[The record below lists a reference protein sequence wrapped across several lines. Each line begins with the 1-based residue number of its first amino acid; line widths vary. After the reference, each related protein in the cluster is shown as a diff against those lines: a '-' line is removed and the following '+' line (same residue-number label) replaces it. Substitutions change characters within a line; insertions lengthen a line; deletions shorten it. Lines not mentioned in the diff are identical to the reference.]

1 MFRKGTVTFFDNDLG
16 QGLIELNDHQQ
27 VVFKLE
33 DFSNQLLLPQIGER
47 IKCVVLEQDGGLF
60 AKFIVRLDHKNYVN
74 DQNKPSVPHLYSEN
88 AYEHIR
94 NVRKALK
101 KRRGLADEGLLNPQ
115 TKTQAEQAVLPDTI
129 LDINLVVAD
138 QKVTVIEPI
147 QTIINDPAIE
157 GLADEGLKNP
167 QTKIH
172 TELGILPDAIPDI
185 DLVAQQDT
193 FVERIQTTIND
204 PVLEESDGDLNQ
216 AKEIEPVAQTQVD
229 LSTKVIQNTELQ
241 DQTHTVDNI
250 KPIEESDA
258 NTVVDV
264 GGVGRNIEIAE
275 GNQSAVLLG
284 SLEVIEDSQNFKG
297 DDLYFNSQI
306 DRQLLEK
313 HMDLTAFQSLIQKLK
328 VKFLYSKR
336 KQAVKKIRSEKR
348 KTLNPWVV
356 IVAVVIFIAVSSV
369 MYAMD
374 RYKQY
379 KVEAEMRL
387 QQYQQ
392 EQKDKIKQQKRKAY
406 SH

>member
-16 QGLIELNDHQQ
+16 QGLIELSDQHQYQQ

-47 IKCVVLEQDGGLF
+47 IKCVVLEQSDGLF
-60 AKFIVRLDHKNYVN
+60 AKFIVRLDHKNYVS
-74 DQNKPSVPHLYSEN
+74 DQNKPFITHHYSEN

-101 KRRGLADEGLLNPQ
+101 KRRALADEGLLPSNMKP
-115 TKTQAEQAVLPDTI
+115 QAEQAILPDTI
-129 LDINLVVAD
+129 LDIDLVVAD
-138 QKVTVIEPI
+138 QQVIVIEPI
-147 QTIINDPAIE
+147 QTIIYDPAIE
-157 GLADEGLKNP
+157 EWDRDVSQN
-167 QTKIH
+167 
-172 TELGILPDAIPDI
+172 
-185 DLVAQQDT
+185 
-193 FVERIQTTIND
+193 
-204 PVLEESDGDLNQ
+204 
-216 AKEIEPVAQTQVD
+216 KEIEPVAQTQVD
-229 LSTKVIQNTELQ
+229 LSVKVIQNTELK
-241 DQTHTVDNI
+241 DETHTFDNI
-250 KPIEESDA
+250 KLIEEIHA
-258 NTVVDV
+258 ITVVDV
-264 GGVGRNIEIAE
+264 GE
-275 GNQSAVLLG
+275 GNQSIEIVEGDQSSALLR
-284 SLEVIEDSQNFKG
+284 SLDVVEDGQNFKG
-297 DDLYFNSQI
+297 DDLYFDSQI
-306 DRQLLEK
+306 DRQFLEK
-313 HMDLTAFQSLIQKLK
+313 HMDLTAFQSLIQNLK

-348 KTLNPWVV
+348 MILNPWAV

>member
-16 QGLIELNDHQQ
+16 QGLIELSDHHQQ

-47 IKCVVLEQDGGLF
+47 IKCVVLEQSDGLF

-74 DQNKPSVPHLYSEN
+74 DKNKSSIPHLYSEN

-101 KRRGLADEGLLNPQ
+101 KRRVL
-115 TKTQAEQAVLPDTI
+115 AEQTVLPDTI
-129 LDINLVVAD
+129 LDIDLVVVD
-138 QKVTVIEPI
+138 QQVTVIEPI

-157 GLADEGLKNP
+157 EWGGN
-167 QTKIH
+167 
-172 TELGILPDAIPDI
+172 
-185 DLVAQQDT
+185 
-193 FVERIQTTIND
+193 
-204 PVLEESDGDLNQ
+204 LNQ
-216 AKEIEPVAQTQVD
+216 AKEIEPVTQTQVD
-229 LSTKVIQNTELQ
+229 LSVKVIQNTELQ
-241 DQTHTVDNI
+241 DETHTFDNI
-250 KPIEESDA
+250 KPVEEIHA
-258 NTVVDV
+258 ITVVDV
-264 GGVGRNIEIAE
+264 GEANQNIEITE
-275 GNQSAVLLG
+275 GNQSAVLL
-284 SLEVIEDSQNFKG
+284 SPLKVIEDGQNFKG

-313 HMDLTAFQSLIQKLK
+313 HMDLTAFQRLIQKLK

-348 KTLNPWVV
+348 KTLNPWVA

>member
-16 QGLIELNDHQQ
+16 QGLIELNDHHQQ

-47 IKCVVLEQDGGLF
+47 IKCVVLEQSDGLF
-60 AKFIVRLDHKNYVN
+60 AKFIVRLDHKNYVS
-74 DQNKPSVPHLYSEN
+74 DQKNSSIAHLYSEN

-101 KRRGLADEGLLNPQ
+101 KRRVLADEGLLPPQ
-115 TKTQAEQAVLPDTI
+115 MKTQAEQAVLPDTI
-129 LDINLVVAD
+129 LDIDLVVAD
-138 QKVTVIEPI
+138 QQVTVIEPI

-157 GLADEGLKNP
+157 EWG
-167 QTKIH
+167 
-172 TELGILPDAIPDI
+172 
-185 DLVAQQDT
+185 
-193 FVERIQTTIND
+193 
-204 PVLEESDGDLNQ
+204 GDLNQ
-216 AKEIEPVAQTQVD
+216 AKEIESVTQTQVD
-229 LSTKVIQNTELQ
+229 LSVKVIQNTELK
-241 DQTHTVDNI
+241 DETHTFDNI
-250 KPIEESDA
+250 KPVEEIHA
-258 NTVVDV
+258 ITVVDV
-264 GGVGRNIEIAE
+264 GEANQNIEIVE
-275 GNQSAVLLG
+275 GEQSPALLS
-284 SLEVIEDSQNFKG
+284 SLDVVEDGQNFKA

-306 DRQLLEK
+306 DRQLFEK

-348 KTLNPWVV
+348 KTLNPWVA
-356 IVAVVIFIAVSSV
+356 IIAVVIFIAVSSV

>member
-16 QGLIELNDHQQ
+16 QGLIELSDHQQ

-47 IKCVVLEQDGGLF
+47 IKCVVLEQSDGLF

-74 DQNKPSVPHLYSEN
+74 DQNKSSVSHLYSEN

-101 KRRGLADEGLLNPQ
+101 KRRVLADEGLLPPQ
-115 TKTQAEQAVLPDTI
+115 IKTQAKQASLPDTI
-129 LDINLVVAD
+129 LDIDLVVAD

-147 QTIINDPAIE
+147 QTIINNPAIE
-157 GLADEGLKNP
+157 
-167 QTKIH
+167 Q
-172 TELGILPDAIPDI
+172 
-185 DLVAQQDT
+185 
-193 FVERIQTTIND
+193 R
-204 PVLEESDGDLNQ
+204 DGDLNQ
-216 AKEIEPVAQTQVD
+216 AKEIEPVTQTQVD
-229 LSTKVIQNTELQ
+229 LSVKVIQNTELK
-241 DQTHTVDNI
+241 DETHTFDNI
-250 KPIEESDA
+250 KPVEEIHA
-258 NTVVDV
+258 IAVVDV
-264 GGVGRNIEIAE
+264 GEANQNIEIVE
-275 GNQSAVLLG
+275 GDQSPTLLS
-284 SLEVIEDSQNFKG
+284 SLDVVENGQNFKG
-297 DDLYFNSQI
+297 DNLYFNSQI

-313 HMDLTAFQSLIQKLK
+313 HMDLTAFQRLIQKLK

-348 KTLNPWVV
+348 MTLNPWVV

>member
-16 QGLIELNDHQQ
+16 QGLIELSDHQQ

-47 IKCVVLEQDGGLF
+47 IKCVVLEQSDGLF

-74 DQNKPSVPHLYSEN
+74 DQNKSSVSHLYSEN

-101 KRRGLADEGLLNPQ
+101 KRRVLADEGLLNPQ
-115 TKTQAEQAVLPDTI
+115 TKTQAKQASLPDTI
-129 LDINLVVAD
+129 LDIDLVVAD

-157 GLADEGLKNP
+157 EWG
-167 QTKIH
+167 
-172 TELGILPDAIPDI
+172 
-185 DLVAQQDT
+185 
-193 FVERIQTTIND
+193 
-204 PVLEESDGDLNQ
+204 GDLNQ
-216 AKEIEPVAQTQVD
+216 AKEIEPVTQTQVD
-229 LSTKVIQNTELQ
+229 LSVKVIQNTELK
-241 DQTHTVDNI
+241 DETHTFDNI
-250 KPIEESDA
+250 KPVEEIHA
-258 NTVVDV
+258 IAVVDV
-264 GGVGRNIEIAE
+264 GEANQNIEIVE
-275 GNQSAVLLG
+275 GEQSPALLS
-284 SLEVIEDSQNFKG
+284 SLDVVEDGQNFKG
-297 DDLYFNSQI
+297 DNLYFNSQI

-313 HMDLTAFQSLIQKLK
+313 HMDLTAFQRLIQKLK

-348 KTLNPWVV
+348 KTLNPWVA

>member
-47 IKCVVLEQDGGLF
+47 IKCVVLEQSDGLF

-74 DQNKPSVPHLYSEN
+74 DQNKVSVPYLYSEN

-101 KRRGLADEGLLNPQ
+101 KRRVLTDECLQ
-115 TKTQAEQAVLPDTI
+115 
-129 LDINLVVAD
+129 
-138 QKVTVIEPI
+138 
-147 QTIINDPAIE
+147 
-157 GLADEGLKNP
+157 NP

-172 TELGILPDAIPDI
+172 TEQGILPDAIPDI
-185 DLVAQQDT
+185 DLVAQQQDT
-193 FVERIQTTIND
+193 IVEPIQTIIND

-216 AKEIEPVAQTQVD
+216 AKEIELVAQTQVD

-250 KPIEESDA
+250 KPIEEIHA
-258 NTVVDV
+258 ITVVDV
-264 GGVGRNIEIAE
+264 GKENQNIEITE
-275 GNQSAVLLG
+275 GNQSAVLL
-284 SLEVIEDSQNFKG
+284 SPLEVIEDGQNFKG

-313 HMDLTAFQSLIQKLK
+313 HMDLTAFQRLIQKLK

-336 KQAVKKIRSEKR
+336 KQAVKKVRSEKR

>member
-47 IKCVVLEQDGGLF
+47 IKCVVLEQSDGLF

-74 DQNKPSVPHLYSEN
+74 DQNKVSVPHLYSEN

-101 KRRGLADEGLLNPQ
+101 KRRVLTDEGLQNPQ
-115 TKTQAEQAVLPDTI
+115 M
-129 LDINLVVAD
+129 
-138 QKVTVIEPI
+138 
-147 QTIINDPAIE
+147 
-157 GLADEGLKNP
+157 
-167 QTKIH
+167 KIH
-172 TELGILPDAIPDI
+172 TEQGILPDAIPDI
-185 DLVAQQDT
+185 DLVAQQQDT
-193 FVERIQTTIND
+193 FVEPIQTTIND
-204 PVLEESDGDLNQ
+204 PVLEESGGDLNQ

-250 KPIEESDA
+250 KPIEEIHA
-258 NTVVDV
+258 ITVVDV
-264 GGVGRNIEIAE
+264 GKENQNIEITE
-275 GNQSAVLLG
+275 GNQSAVLL
-284 SLEVIEDSQNFKG
+284 SPLEVIEDGQNFKG

-313 HMDLTAFQSLIQKLK
+313 HMDLTAFQRLIQKLK

>member
-1 MFRKGTVTFFDNDLG
+1 M
-16 QGLIELNDHQQ
+16 
-27 VVFKLE
+27 
-33 DFSNQLLLPQIGER
+33 LLPQIGER
-47 IKCVVLEQDGGLF
+47 IKCVVLEQSDGLF

-74 DQNKPSVPHLYSEN
+74 DQNKSSVSHLYSEN

-101 KRRGLADEGLLNPQ
+101 KRRVLADEGLLNPQ
-115 TKTQAEQAVLPDTI
+115 TKTQAKQASLPDTI
-129 LDINLVVAD
+129 LDIDLVVAD

-157 GLADEGLKNP
+157 EWG
-167 QTKIH
+167 
-172 TELGILPDAIPDI
+172 
-185 DLVAQQDT
+185 
-193 FVERIQTTIND
+193 
-204 PVLEESDGDLNQ
+204 GDLNQ
-216 AKEIEPVAQTQVD
+216 AKEIEPVTQTQVD
-229 LSTKVIQNTELQ
+229 LSVKVIQNTELK
-241 DQTHTVDNI
+241 DETHTFDNI
-250 KPIEESDA
+250 KPVEEIHA
-258 NTVVDV
+258 IAVVDV
-264 GGVGRNIEIAE
+264 GEANQNIEIVE
-275 GNQSAVLLG
+275 GEQSPALLS
-284 SLEVIEDSQNFKG
+284 SLDVVEDGQNFKG
-297 DDLYFNSQI
+297 DNLYFNSQI

-313 HMDLTAFQSLIQKLK
+313 HMDLTAFQRLIQKLK

-348 KTLNPWVV
+348 KTLNPWVA

>member
-101 KRRGLADEGLLNPQ
+101 KRRGLADEGLQ
-115 TKTQAEQAVLPDTI
+115 
-129 LDINLVVAD
+129 
-138 QKVTVIEPI
+138 
-147 QTIINDPAIE
+147 
-157 GLADEGLKNP
+157 NP

-185 DLVAQQDT
+185 DLVAQQQDI
-193 FVERIQTTIND
+193 FVEPIQTTIND

-275 GNQSAVLLG
+275 GNQSAMLLR
-284 SLEVIEDSQNFKG
+284 SLGVIEDSQNFKG

-313 HMDLTAFQSLIQKLK
+313 HMDLTAFQRLIQKLK

>member
-47 IKCVVLEQDGGLF
+47 IKCVVLEQSDGLF

-74 DQNKPSVPHLYSEN
+74 DQNKVSVPHLYSEN

-101 KRRGLADEGLLNPQ
+101 KRRVLTDECLQ
-115 TKTQAEQAVLPDTI
+115 
-129 LDINLVVAD
+129 
-138 QKVTVIEPI
+138 
-147 QTIINDPAIE
+147 
-157 GLADEGLKNP
+157 NP

-172 TELGILPDAIPDI
+172 TEQGILPDAIPDI
-185 DLVAQQDT
+185 DLVAQQQDT
-193 FVERIQTTIND
+193 FVEPIQTTIND
-204 PVLEESDGDLNQ
+204 PVLEESGGDLNQ

-250 KPIEESDA
+250 KPIEEIHA
-258 NTVVDV
+258 ITVVDV
-264 GGVGRNIEIAE
+264 GEENQNIEITE
-275 GNQSAVLLG
+275 GNQSAVLL
-284 SLEVIEDSQNFKG
+284 SPLEVIEDGQNFKG

-313 HMDLTAFQSLIQKLK
+313 HMDLTAFQRLIQKLK

-336 KQAVKKIRSEKR
+336 KQAVKKVRSEKR

>member
-16 QGLIELNDHQQ
+16 QGLIELSDHQQ

-47 IKCVVLEQDGGLF
+47 IKCVVLEQSDGLF

-74 DQNKPSVPHLYSEN
+74 DQNKSSVSHLYSEN

-101 KRRGLADEGLLNPQ
+101 KRRVLADEGLLNPQ
-115 TKTQAEQAVLPDTI
+115 TKTQAKQASLPDTI
-129 LDINLVVAD
+129 LDIDFVVAD

-157 GLADEGLKNP
+157 EWG
-167 QTKIH
+167 
-172 TELGILPDAIPDI
+172 
-185 DLVAQQDT
+185 
-193 FVERIQTTIND
+193 
-204 PVLEESDGDLNQ
+204 GDLNQ
-216 AKEIEPVAQTQVD
+216 AKEIEPVTQTQVD
-229 LSTKVIQNTELQ
+229 LSVKVIQNTELK
-241 DQTHTVDNI
+241 DETHTFDNI
-250 KPIEESDA
+250 KPVEEIHA
-258 NTVVDV
+258 IAVVDV
-264 GGVGRNIEIAE
+264 GEANQNIEIVE
-275 GNQSAVLLG
+275 GEQSPALLS
-284 SLEVIEDSQNFKG
+284 SLDVVEDGQNFKG
-297 DDLYFNSQI
+297 DNLYFNSQI

-313 HMDLTAFQSLIQKLK
+313 HMDLTAFQRLIQKLK

-348 KTLNPWVV
+348 KTLNPWVA

>member
-16 QGLIELNDHQQ
+16 QGLIELSDHHQQ

-47 IKCVVLEQDGGLF
+47 IKCVVLEQSDGLF

-74 DQNKPSVPHLYSEN
+74 DKNKSSIPYLYSEN
-88 AYEHIR
+88 TYEHIR

-101 KRRGLADEGLLNPQ
+101 KRRGLADESLLNPQ

-157 GLADEGLKNP
+157 EWSGN
-167 QTKIH
+167 
-172 TELGILPDAIPDI
+172 
-185 DLVAQQDT
+185 
-193 FVERIQTTIND
+193 
-204 PVLEESDGDLNQ
+204 LNQ
-216 AKEIEPVAQTQVD
+216 AKEIEPVTQTQVD
-229 LSTKVIQNTELQ
+229 LSVKVIQNTELK
-241 DQTHTVDNI
+241 DETHTFDNI
-250 KPIEESDA
+250 KPVEEIHA
-258 NTVVDV
+258 ITVFDV
-264 GGVGRNIEIAE
+264 GEANQNIEITE
-275 GNQSAVLLG
+275 GNQSAVLL
-284 SLEVIEDSQNFKG
+284 SPLKVIEDGQNFKG

-348 KTLNPWVV
+348 KTLNPWVA

>member
-47 IKCVVLEQDGGLF
+47 IKCVVLEQSDGLF

-74 DQNKPSVPHLYSEN
+74 DQNKVSVPHLYSEN

-101 KRRGLADEGLLNPQ
+101 KRRVLTDEGLQ
-115 TKTQAEQAVLPDTI
+115 
-129 LDINLVVAD
+129 
-138 QKVTVIEPI
+138 
-147 QTIINDPAIE
+147 
-157 GLADEGLKNP
+157 NP

-172 TELGILPDAIPDI
+172 TEQGILPDAIPDI
-185 DLVAQQDT
+185 DLVAQQQDT
-193 FVERIQTTIND
+193 IVEPIQTIIND

-216 AKEIEPVAQTQVD
+216 AKEIELVAQTQVD
-229 LSTKVIQNTELQ
+229 LSIKVIQNTELK

-250 KPIEESDA
+250 KPIEEIHA
-258 NTVVDV
+258 ITVVDV
-264 GGVGRNIEIAE
+264 GEENQNIEITE
-275 GNQSAVLLG
+275 GNQSAVLL
-284 SLEVIEDSQNFKG
+284 SPLEVIEDGQNFKG

-313 HMDLTAFQSLIQKLK
+313 HMDLTAFQRLIQKLK

-336 KQAVKKIRSEKR
+336 KQAVKKVRSEKR

>member
-1 MFRKGTVTFFDNDLG
+1 
-16 QGLIELNDHQQ
+16 
-27 VVFKLE
+27 
-33 DFSNQLLLPQIGER
+33 LLLPQIGER
-47 IKCVVLEQDGGLF
+47 IKCVVLEQSDGLF

-74 DQNKPSVPHLYSEN
+74 DQNKSSVSHLYSEN

-101 KRRGLADEGLLNPQ
+101 KRRVLADEGLLPPQ
-115 TKTQAEQAVLPDTI
+115 IKTQAKQASLPDTI
-129 LDINLVVAD
+129 LDIDLVVAD

-157 GLADEGLKNP
+157 EWG
-167 QTKIH
+167 
-172 TELGILPDAIPDI
+172 
-185 DLVAQQDT
+185 
-193 FVERIQTTIND
+193 
-204 PVLEESDGDLNQ
+204 GDLNQ
-216 AKEIEPVAQTQVD
+216 AKEIEPVTQTQVD
-229 LSTKVIQNTELQ
+229 LSIKVIQNTELK
-241 DQTHTVDNI
+241 DETHTFDNI
-250 KPIEESDA
+250 KPVEEIYA
-258 NTVVDV
+258 IAVVDV
-264 GGVGRNIEIAE
+264 AEANQNIEIVE
-275 GNQSAVLLG
+275 GEQSPALLS
-284 SLEVIEDSQNFKG
+284 SLDVVEDGQNFKG
-297 DDLYFNSQI
+297 DNLYFNSQI

-313 HMDLTAFQSLIQKLK
+313 HMDLTAFQRLIQKLK

-348 KTLNPWVV
+348 KTLNPWVA

>member
-1 MFRKGTVTFFDNDLG
+1 MFRKGTVTFFDNDLR

-27 VVFKLE
+27 IVFKLE

-88 AYEHIR
+88 TYEHIR

-101 KRRGLADEGLLNPQ
+101 KRRGLADGLQ
-115 TKTQAEQAVLPDTI
+115 
-129 LDINLVVAD
+129 
-138 QKVTVIEPI
+138 
-147 QTIINDPAIE
+147 
-157 GLADEGLKNP
+157 NP
-167 QTKIH
+167 QTKIY
-172 TELGILPDAIPDI
+172 TEQGILPDAIPDI
-185 DLVAQQDT
+185 DLVAEQQVT
-193 FVERIQTTIND
+193 IVEPIQTTINE

-216 AKEIEPVAQTQVD
+216 AKEIELVAQTQVD
-229 LSTKVIQNTELQ
+229 LSIKVIQNTELQ

-250 KPIEESDA
+250 KPIEESVAD
-258 NTVVDV
+258 TVVDV

-275 GNQSAVLLG
+275 GNQSAMLLR
-284 SLEVIEDSQNFKG
+284 SLGVIEDSQNFKG

-313 HMDLTAFQSLIQKLK
+313 HMDLTAFQHLIQKLK

-356 IVAVVIFIAVSSV
+356 IVVVVIFIAVSSV

>member
-47 IKCVVLEQDGGLF
+47 IKCVVLEQDDGLF

-101 KRRGLADEGLLNPQ
+101 KRRGLADEGLQ
-115 TKTQAEQAVLPDTI
+115 
-129 LDINLVVAD
+129 
-138 QKVTVIEPI
+138 
-147 QTIINDPAIE
+147 
-157 GLADEGLKNP
+157 NP

-172 TELGILPDAIPDI
+172 TEQGILPDAIPDI
-185 DLVAQQDT
+185 DLVAQQQDT
-193 FVERIQTTIND
+193 TVEPIQTTIND

-275 GNQSAVLLG
+275 GNQSAVLLR
-284 SLEVIEDSQNFKG
+284 SLEVMENGQNFKG

-313 HMDLTAFQSLIQKLK
+313 HMDLTAFQRLIQKLK

>member
-47 IKCVVLEQDGGLF
+47 IKCVVLEQSDGLF

-74 DQNKPSVPHLYSEN
+74 DQNKVSVPHLYSEN

-101 KRRGLADEGLLNPQ
+101 KRRVLTDEGLQNPQ
-115 TKTQAEQAVLPDTI
+115 M
-129 LDINLVVAD
+129 
-138 QKVTVIEPI
+138 
-147 QTIINDPAIE
+147 
-157 GLADEGLKNP
+157 
-167 QTKIH
+167 KIH
-172 TELGILPDAIPDI
+172 TEQGILPDAIPDI
-185 DLVAQQDT
+185 DLVAQQQDT
-193 FVERIQTTIND
+193 FVEPIQTTIND
-204 PVLEESDGDLNQ
+204 PVLEESGGDLNQ

-250 KPIEESDA
+250 KPIEEIHA
-258 NTVVDV
+258 ITVVDV
-264 GGVGRNIEIAE
+264 GKENQNIEITE
-275 GNQSAVLLG
+275 GNQSAVLL
-284 SLEVIEDSQNFKG
+284 SPLEVIEDGQNFKG

-313 HMDLTAFQSLIQKLK
+313 HMDLTAFQRLIQKLK

-348 KTLNPWVV
+348 KTLNPWMV

>member
-47 IKCVVLEQDGGLF
+47 IKCVVLEQSDGLF

-74 DQNKPSVPHLYSEN
+74 DQNKVSVPHLYSEN

-101 KRRGLADEGLLNPQ
+101 KRRVLTDEGLQNPQ
-115 TKTQAEQAVLPDTI
+115 M
-129 LDINLVVAD
+129 
-138 QKVTVIEPI
+138 
-147 QTIINDPAIE
+147 
-157 GLADEGLKNP
+157 
-167 QTKIH
+167 KIH
-172 TELGILPDAIPDI
+172 TEQGILPDAIPDI
-185 DLVAQQDT
+185 DLVAQQQDT
-193 FVERIQTTIND
+193 FVEPIQTTIND
-204 PVLEESDGDLNQ
+204 PVLEESGGDLNQ

-250 KPIEESDA
+250 KPIEEIYA
-258 NTVVDV
+258 ITVVDV
-264 GGVGRNIEIAE
+264 GKENQNIEITE
-275 GNQSAVLLG
+275 GNQSAVLL
-284 SLEVIEDSQNFKG
+284 SPLEVIEDGQNFKG

-313 HMDLTAFQSLIQKLK
+313 HMDLTAFQRLIQKLK

-348 KTLNPWVV
+348 KTLNPWMV

>member
-47 IKCVVLEQDGGLF
+47 IKCVVLEQSDGLF

-74 DQNKPSVPHLYSEN
+74 DQNKVSVPHLYSEN

-101 KRRGLADEGLLNPQ
+101 KRRVLTDEALQ
-115 TKTQAEQAVLPDTI
+115 
-129 LDINLVVAD
+129 
-138 QKVTVIEPI
+138 
-147 QTIINDPAIE
+147 
-157 GLADEGLKNP
+157 NP

-172 TELGILPDAIPDI
+172 TEQGILPDAIPDI
-185 DLVAQQDT
+185 DLVAQQQDT
-193 FVERIQTTIND
+193 FVEPIQTTIND
-204 PVLEESDGDLNQ
+204 PVLEESGGDLNQ

-250 KPIEESDA
+250 KPIEEIHA
-258 NTVVDV
+258 ITVVDV
-264 GGVGRNIEIAE
+264 GKENQNIEITE
-275 GNQSAVLLG
+275 GNQSAVLL
-284 SLEVIEDSQNFKG
+284 SPLEVIEDGQNFKG

-313 HMDLTAFQSLIQKLK
+313 HMDLTAFQRLIQKLK

-336 KQAVKKIRSEKR
+336 KQAVKKVRSEKR

>member
-1 MFRKGTVTFFDNDLG
+1 
-16 QGLIELNDHQQ
+16 
-27 VVFKLE
+27 
-33 DFSNQLLLPQIGER
+33 
-47 IKCVVLEQDGGLF
+47 
-60 AKFIVRLDHKNYVN
+60 
-74 DQNKPSVPHLYSEN
+74 
-88 AYEHIR
+88 
-94 NVRKALK
+94 
-101 KRRGLADEGLLNPQ
+101 
-115 TKTQAEQAVLPDTI
+115 
-129 LDINLVVAD
+129 
-138 QKVTVIEPI
+138 
-147 QTIINDPAIE
+147 
-157 GLADEGLKNP
+157 
-167 QTKIH
+167 
-172 TELGILPDAIPDI
+172 
-185 DLVAQQDT
+185 
-193 FVERIQTTIND
+193 
-204 PVLEESDGDLNQ
+204 VLEESDGDLNQ